1 MCHSIIMREM
11 SKVFAG
17 SDGSFISSWQAW
29 KRRNHERET
38 FVMGHGDT
46 IVFRTA
52 DEEYVWYH
60 GIEEDDLPDGVEL
73 TGVTV
78 RDRRK

>member
-1 MCHSIIMREM
+1 M

-17 SDGSFISSWQAW
+17 SDGSFMSSWQAW
-29 KRRNHERET
+29 KRRNHEYET
-38 FVMGHGDT
+38 FVMAHGET
-46 IVFRTA
+46 MVFRTS
-52 DEEYVWYH
+52 DEDYVWYH

-73 TGVTV
+73 TGVNV